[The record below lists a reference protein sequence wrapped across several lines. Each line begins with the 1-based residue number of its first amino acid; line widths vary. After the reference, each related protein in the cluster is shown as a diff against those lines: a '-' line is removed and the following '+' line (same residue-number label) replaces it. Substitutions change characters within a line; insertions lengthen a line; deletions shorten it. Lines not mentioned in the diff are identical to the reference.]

1 MMDNQPQKNMRAFWI
16 IWSGQ
21 LISML
26 GSGLTR
32 FGLGVWI
39 YDQTGQATP
48 FALTA
53 LFGTLPALVLM
64 PIGGAIADRYNRRLL
79 MIIADTGAAIVTAII
94 AVMLFIGD
102 LQIWHIYILAV
113 FGSIFSAFQEPA
125 YSASITM
132 LVPKKNLARSSGIM
146 QMGQA
151 TSTILT
157 PILAGGLY
165 ALIGLRGV
173 IIMDAVTYI
182 FAISTLLTV
191 RIPQP
196 RPEITKIIPGVG
208 KKSIF
213 SDALFGWQYLRGLP
227 GLFGLLLY
235 FSSVNFFLSLSSV
248 LSGPLVLSYGSATD
262 LGIVTTVT
270 GISMLIGSVAMSA
283 WGGPKKKKVPA
294 LIGFIALSV
303 TGLLISGLQSNTITI
318 SVGRFVM
325 LIFIPFAA
333 ALSQATF
340 QTKVPPEV
348 QGRVFSIRGMI
359 ANSMT
364 PLAFILSG
372 PLADKMFEPLMAEG
386 GSMTNTFLG
395 SILGTGPG
403 RGIGLMM
410 VVSCVF
416 MWAASLAAYTNPR
429 IRLLEDEIP
438 DAIPDNVDDTPMVPP
453 QAVPAFGTAAPPD
466 GD

>member
-196 RPEITKIIPGVG
+196 RPEIAKIIPGVG

-453 QAVPAFGTAAPPD
+453 QAVPAFGTATPPD